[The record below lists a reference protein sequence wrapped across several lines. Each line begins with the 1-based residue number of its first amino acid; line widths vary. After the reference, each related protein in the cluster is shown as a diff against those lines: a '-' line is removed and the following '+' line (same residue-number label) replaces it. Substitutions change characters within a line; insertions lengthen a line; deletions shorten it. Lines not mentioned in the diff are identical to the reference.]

1 MPRCYTRSIGDI
13 MTYII
18 FEIKK
23 EDTVKINNI
32 IKDDL
37 VSRQSITTRDA
48 NSLDI
53 KGDATY
59 LKIEGSAD
67 GLKKAEEMA
76 KELGFKKLADKK
88 AKNINKKIE
97 AQDDSAATGM
107 RMIFD

>member
-1 MPRCYTRSIGDI
+1 

-23 EDTVKINNI
+23 EEIGKLNKI
-32 IKDDL
+32 IKEDL

-59 LKIEGSAD
+59 LKIEGSTD
-67 GLKKAEEMA
+67 GLKRAKEVA
-76 KELGFKKLADKK
+76 KELECKQLNEKK
-88 AKNINKKIE
+88 AKEINKKIE
-97 AQDDSAATGM
+97 AQDDSAASGIG
-107 RMIFD
+107 MIFD